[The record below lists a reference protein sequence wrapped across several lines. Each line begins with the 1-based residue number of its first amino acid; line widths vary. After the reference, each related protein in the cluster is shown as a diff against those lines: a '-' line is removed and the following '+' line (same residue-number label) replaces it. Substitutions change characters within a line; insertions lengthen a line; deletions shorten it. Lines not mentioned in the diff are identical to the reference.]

1 MSIHKKVYGPNT
13 NHLLAALASAQ
24 LFGHGNDPV
33 FIEVGGVSHQV
44 KEVHIQKNATSGK
57 NEVLVLT
64 SE

>member
-1 MSIHKKVYGPNT
+1 MSIHKKVYGPDT
-13 NHLLAALASAQ
+13 NHLISALGSAQ

-33 FIEVGGVSHQV
+33 FIEVGGVLHQV
-44 KEVHIQKNATSGK
+44 KEVHIQKNAASGK